1 MYHYFYN
8 KKTALDFA
16 KKFEV
21 RGKKILLKFTG
32 YSQ

>member
-1 MYHYFYN
+1 MYTLLY

-16 KKFEV
+16 KNSVKEV
-21 RGKKILLKFTG
+21 KILLKFTG